1 MADPRFR
8 VLQVEIV
15 WPQRAPSLLV
25 MRQRNPS
32 VDFEEIGGRFRITGP
47 ERRLRQALTTLLLN
61 AARADEVM
69 KTARQVSK

>member
-1 MADPRFR
+1 
-8 VLQVEIV
+8 
-15 WPQRAPSLLV
+15 